1 MSELNEKIRQQL
13 MKWAEPDFGTFSAG
27 LIPGEEHVLGVRLP
41 LLRSYAK
48 ELAKG
53 DWQTYLSQAS
63 DDSMEETMLQGMT
76 LGYVKSDFAG
86 IRPHLDAFLPKI
98 KNWSVCDSTCGV
110 VMLLDHFITEDYI
123 DCVLEEMD
131 KIHQDAYYVKM
142 AVAWNLSVCFVKF
155 RDKTLSYLRT
165 NHLDDWTY
173 NKTIQKIRESY
184 RVTKED
190 KEMLLKMKRKAEK

>member
-1 MSELNEKIRQQL
+1 MGRTGFWHLFRRIDSGGRTCAWSKAAITSFLEYL
-13 MKWAEPDFGTFSAG
+13 
-27 LIPGEEHVLGVRLP
+27 LP
-41 LLRSYAK
+41 YLRS
-48 ELAKG
+48 
-53 DWQTYLSQAS
+53 D
-63 DDSMEETMLQGMT
+63 EE
-76 LGYVKSDFAG
+76 FF
-86 IRPHLDAFLPKI
+86 IRF
-98 KNWSVCDSTCGV
+98 GV

-123 DCVLEEMD
+123 DLVLEEMD

-155 RDKTLSYLRT
+155 RDKALSYLRT